1 MHLEICSGMIRVI
14 AVHLAEML
22 ALVIPVTSERTV
34 CLLLDLNELTGMNER
49 GTTSRHVSNVA
60 VIYNM

>member
-1 MHLEICSGMIRVI
+1 MIRVI